1 MVTVYNQKEDHS
13 SLSKR
18 DTPLGMPATCQSDF
32 DCLQTTR
39 PDNWPHEHAAVQ
51 TGNYACVKTNP
62 TQPGFCQFVIA
73 AGEQCNVP
81 TECAAYAVYSQ
92 LNLTVPSDLCAA
104 EHCTLESTCGSPW
117 QNVNAPTNHTF
128 DSTGNSIRCCGGRPT
143 ATVCGLVGSNV
154 DSCEYQNVC
163 KFGEDD
169 VGPYDINNNNGTKL
183 TREQMQQQGLG
194 VCHKI
199 DQRNNV
205 WIGVVITLISSTVL
219 NLGLNGQK
227 YALRK
232 HDERRV
238 QKQMEMEEE
247 YERWRQELGWT
258 EEQVEKEAD
267 RLYEEKENRHG
278 ALYRKLKPYMFWRAI
293 FVSKLWAMGLLVFI
307 VGNLGGF
314 VALRFAPQSLTA
326 PLGSIS
332 LISNV
337 IIAPLINKEVL
348 GRWDIAGIFFIVAGS
363 VIVVVFSGIVAQDY
377 KLCVLINLFQ
387 KPATIIYLTFIGVCI
402 IGTYFFIKF
411 VEKNVE
417 NEADMAIGVSSEQQ
431 LQQEGRLYRMHSNH
445 SNMSFSLS
453 SHGGVGTTGAGASK
467 VSSSKP
473 IFKDKKTT
481 GLLGEPLEIPVRPFT
496 QGAQLDSN
504 ISNHTLMSDASNTA
518 VGLSSRVGEDL
529 RHSFSSRRFSV
540 SSNSSQESRKST
552 SSLDLNTSAATVV
565 PGNVSKEDRASNE
578 KRSSSAYGHRLTFD
592 ETRPSR
598 REVGT
603 GPKDKDEIRASTDA
617 SARPELNR
625 AMSKAS
631 SVKSST
637 SRLQRLRRKKQ
648 QQKEETTSLTIWQ
661 RIRRIELIPSLPEH
675 KLIRRDSPLLRFCLP
690 LSYAALGGM
699 MASYTVLFAKSL
711 INLLVTSIFDGQNQ
725 FTSVLAWVI
734 LVVTVVTAVSQV
746 YWINMGLKKYDALL
760 QVPVFFTI
768 WVLLDIVGGG
778 IYYGEFDGFTPKK
791 YVLFCLGVLIVF
803 FGVALLAKRL
813 ALLAKE
819 DVEGPSQSQAESRR
833 RSTVQE
839 SKQRSTESID
849 TGAQTVETSAI
860 VDMTGVSPDQAK

>member
-1 MVTVYNQKEDHS
+1 
-13 SLSKR
+13 
-18 DTPLGMPATCQSDF
+18 MPTTCLSDF

-39 PDNWPHEHAAVQ
+39 PDNWPREHATLQ

-62 TQPGFCQFVIA
+62 SQPGFCQFVVT

-81 TECAAYAVYSQ
+81 TECAAYVVYSQ

-117 QNVNAPTNHTF
+117 QNANAPTNHTF
-128 DSTGNSIRCCGGRPT
+128 DSTGSSIRCCGGRPT
-143 ATVCGLVGSNV
+143 GTVCGLVGSNV
-154 DSCEYQNVC
+154 DSCEYHSVC
-163 KFGEDD
+163 NFDEDD
-169 VGPYDINNNNGTKL
+169 VGPHHINNNDGITL
-183 TREQMQQQGLG
+183 TREQIQQQGLG

-199 DQRNNV
+199 DQRNHV

-238 QKQMEMEEE
+238 QKQMEVEEE
-247 YERWRQELGWT
+247 QERWRQELGWT

-431 LQQEGRLYRMHSNH
+431 LQQEGRLYRLHSNH
-445 SNMSFSLS
+445 SNMSLSLS
-453 SHGGVGTTGAGASK
+453 SHGGVGTSGAGASK

-473 IFKDKKTT
+473 TPKDKD
-481 GLLGEPLEIPVRPFT
+481 GPLGEPLEIPVRPFT
-496 QGAQLDSN
+496 QGAQLGSN
-504 ISNHTLMSDASNTA
+504 VSNGTLMSDASDTA
-518 VGLSSRVGEDL
+518 VGPSSRVGEDL
-529 RHSFSSRRFSV
+529 RRSFGSRRSSV
-540 SSNSSQESRKST
+540 SSISSQESRKST
-552 SSLDLNTSAATVV
+552 SSLDINTSPATVV
-565 PGNVSKEDRASNE
+565 PGKVAKEGRASNE

-598 REVGT
+598 REVVT
-603 GPKDKDEIRASTDA
+603 GPKDKDYIRATDDGT
-617 SARPELNR
+617 SVRPELNR
-625 AMSKAS
+625 AVSKAS
-631 SVKSST
+631 SVMSST
-637 SRLQRLRRKKQ
+637 SRMQRLRRKKQ
-648 QQKEETTSLTIWQ
+648 QQKEETASLTIWQ
-661 RIRRIELIPSLPEH
+661 RIQRIELIPSLPEH

-778 IYYGEFDGFTPKK
+778 IYYGEFNGFTPTK

-819 DVEGPSQSQAESRR
+819 DVEGPSQSQAGSRRHSTVKESR
-833 RSTVQE
+833 
-839 SKQRSTESID
+839 QRSLVESID
-849 TGAQTVETSAI
+849 TETGAQTFERSAV
-860 VDMTGVSPDQAK
+860 VDMADVSPDQVK